1 MEFNLD
7 KVKNF
12 LGQLKDKGTEV
23 AGTAADKAKDA
34 ARLAKLTMDVNAEK
48 EALKKAYLELGK
60 AFYEGK
66 HDEAEGLLGQLV
78 GEADAVKGRLDAL
91 QKEIDELKGSFKA
104 EEPASFEDVV
114 AAAEEEDV
122 EVEIV
127 EEPAEETTEED
138 PAEEIREE

>member
-7 KVKNF
+7 KVKGF
-12 LGQLKDKGTEV
+12 LGQLKDKAPEV
-23 AGTAADKAKDA
+23 AGTAVDKAKDA
-34 ARLAKLTMDVNAEK
+34 AKLAKLTMDMNTEK
-48 EALKKAYLELGK
+48 EALKRAYLELGK
-60 AFYEGK
+60 AYFEGK

-78 GEADAVKGRLDAL
+78 GEAEAVKGRLDAL
-91 QKEIDELKGSFKA
+91 QKEIEELKNSFKA

-127 EEPAEETTEED
+127 EEPAEED

>member
-7 KVKNF
+7 KVKGF
-12 LGQLKDKGTEV
+12 LGQLKDKAPEV
-23 AGTAADKAKDA
+23 AGTAVDKAKDA
-34 ARLAKLTMDVNAEK
+34 AKLAKLTMDMNTEK

-60 AFYEGK
+60 AYFEGK

-78 GEADAVKGRLDAL
+78 GEAEAVKGRLDAL
-91 QKEIDELKGSFKA
+91 QKEIEELKNSFKA

-127 EEPAEETTEED
+127 EEPAEED

>member
-1 MEFNLD
+1 
-7 KVKNF
+7 
-12 LGQLKDKGTEV
+12 
-23 AGTAADKAKDA
+23 
-34 ARLAKLTMDVNAEK
+34 MDMNAEK

-66 HDEAEGLLGQLV
+66 HDAEGLLGQLV

-127 EEPAEETTEED
+127 EEPAEGTTEED

>member
-1 MEFNLD
+1 MEFNLE
-7 KVKNF
+7 KVKGF
-12 LGQLKDKGTEV
+12 LGQLRDKAPEV
-23 AGTAADKAKDA
+23 AGTAVDKAKDA
-34 ARLAKLTMDVNAEK
+34 AKLAKLTMDMNAEK

-60 AFYEGK
+60 AYFEGK
-66 HDEAEGLLGQLV
+66 HDDAEGLLGQLV

-91 QKEIDELKGSFKA
+91 QKEIEELKNSFKA

-114 AAAEEEDV
+114 ASAEEEDV

-127 EEPAEETTEED
+127 EEPAEED